1 MAWFPPGHP
10 LTIMPPSRHNVI
22 LASPCTPWTAP
33 TPRHGMA
40 VARSLAS
47 TSPSHAPTTPQRG
60 PFPLPSPSH
69 AKADK
74 QTLKFGVERS
84 LLLLQGN
91 SENRDIK
98 GIDKEKKLG
107 AKDNL
112 KKKKQVKNYRV
123 FEEGYRYLASGYRYP
138 STKLAQTKA
147 KHESGVIQA
156 QFHART
162 AFWPRLGMG
171 FHHSPRLG
179 VAGKPT
185 STPDRVTTK

>member
-1 MAWFPPGHP
+1 MCILHQGLFYCHEHDNSALLKVGQPGG
-10 LTIMPPSRHNVI
+10 V
-22 LASPCTPWTAP
+22 
-33 TPRHGMA
+33 
-40 VARSLAS
+40 
-47 TSPSHAPTTPQRG
+47 
-60 PFPLPSPSH
+60 PFLH
-69 AKADK
+69 
-74 QTLKFGVERS
+74 L
-84 LLLLQGN
+84 
-91 SENRDIK
+91 

-138 STKLAQTKA
+138 STKLAQTKS

-156 QFHART
+156 QFHVRT
-162 AFWPRLGMG
+162 AFWPRLGVG
-171 FHHSPRLG
+171 FHNSPRLG